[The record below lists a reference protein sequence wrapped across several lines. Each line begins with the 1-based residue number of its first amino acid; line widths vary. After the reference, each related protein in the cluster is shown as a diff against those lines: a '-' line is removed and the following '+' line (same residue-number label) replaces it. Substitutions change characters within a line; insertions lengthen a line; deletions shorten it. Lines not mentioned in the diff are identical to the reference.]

1 MAFGADQFDGKN
13 SEESK
18 SKSSFFNWWYFS
30 LSIAIML
37 SLVVVVYIQDNINWI
52 LGFGVP
58 CAVMV
63 ASLVIFLVGTKTYR
77 FNVKRN
83 EKNPFGRISRVFVAA
98 AKNWKTSSLV
108 KIMKLE
114 LSSLNKTILSNSNEK
129 DDSLEDGKMCS
140 LNDVEDAKA
149 LLRLAPIWVTS
160 LGYAI
165 VFAQSTTFF
174 TKQGAT
180 MDRTIFKGF
189 VIPSASLQFFI
200 GVSIVLLM
208 PIYDRMFV
216 PIARAITQK
225 PSGITMLQRIGTG
238 MLLSTISMVIAAL
251 VEMKRL
257 ETAKEYGLVDEPN
270 ATIPM
275 SVWWLIPQYLLLGL
289 ADVFTIVGLQ
299 EFFCDQVPKD
309 LRSFGLSLYF
319 SIIGVGSFLSSF
331 LVSIINKAT
340 GGEGRESWVC

>member
-108 KIMKLE
+108 MG
-114 LSSLNKTILSNSNEK
+114 S
-129 DDSLEDGKMCS
+129 EDH
-140 LNDVEDAKA
+140 E
-149 LLRLAPIWVTS
+149 
-160 LGYAI
+160 
-165 VFAQSTTFF
+165 
-174 TKQGAT
+174 
-180 MDRTIFKGF
+180 
-189 VIPSASLQFFI
+189 
-200 GVSIVLLM
+200 
-208 PIYDRMFV
+208 
-216 PIARAITQK
+216 ARAI
-225 PSGITMLQRIGTG
+225 L
-238 MLLSTISMVIAAL
+238 
-251 VEMKRL
+251 
-257 ETAKEYGLVDEPN
+257 
-270 ATIPM
+270 
-275 SVWWLIPQYLLLGL
+275 PQQNNSQQ
-289 ADVFTIVGLQ
+289 F
-299 EFFCDQVPKD
+299 K
-309 LRSFGLSLYF
+309 
-319 SIIGVGSFLSSF
+319 
-331 LVSIINKAT
+331 
-340 GGEGRESWVC
+340 